1 MAQRTW
7 IPKLVLILKTA
18 CGYINRWESQL
29 HKFIPEENWPLL
41 DAVVTA
47 CVALE
52 TVLVEL

>member
-7 IPKLVLILKTA
+7 IPKLVLILKTV